1 LKKVGKKYPFL
12 RFYNFS
18 QGDISADKK
27 ISPFPSFPQIGSRRK
42 EGREP
47 IYSSLSAELEVKDSA
62 ADWEP
67 QGLRRI
73 EMKKKEERK

>member
-1 LKKVGKKYPFL
+1 LKKADKKYPFL

-62 ADWEP
+62 DDGVIFYIPAGKHKVSED
-67 QGLRRI
+67 
-73 EMKKKEERK
+73 